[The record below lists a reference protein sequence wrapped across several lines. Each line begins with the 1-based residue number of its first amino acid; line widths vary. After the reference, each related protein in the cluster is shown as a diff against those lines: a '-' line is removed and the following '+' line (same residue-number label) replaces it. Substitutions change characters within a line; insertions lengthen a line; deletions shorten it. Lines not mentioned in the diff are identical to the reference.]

1 MADRDRHQYLT
12 LAEAAELMSVSVKTL
27 RRRIADGTI
36 PAYRCG
42 RRVIR
47 IRVEDLERAF
57 LPIPSARR

>member
-1 MADRDRHQYLT
+1 
-12 LAEAAELMSVSVKTL
+12 MSVSVKTL

-57 LPIPSARR
+57 LPIPSAQR

>member
-1 MADRDRHQYLT
+1 MADRTRPSYLT
-12 LAEAAELMSVSVKTL
+12 LAEAADLMSVSVRTL

-47 IRVEDLERAF
+47 VRIDDLELAF
-57 LPIPSARR
+57 HRIPSAQT